1 MVGRTNNVANTCRWR
16 SEGYLTINLTPE
28 IGVTLGGGVGDD
40 NLVTRADS
48 VVQVGVVVGTMV
60 KLLLTSLT
68 VQTMNNNNSR
78 LLIY

>member
-1 MVGRTNNVANTCRWR
+1 M
-16 SEGYLTINLTPE
+16 LTPE
-28 IGVTLGGGVGDD
+28 IGVTLGGDVGDD
-40 NLVTRADS
+40 NLVTRANRGI
-48 VVQVGVVVGTMV
+48 QVGVVVGTMV